1 MRNYPISAETRR
13 LFAEIKNELK
23 DGRKDLVHHISGT
36 SNKRTRMCKIVE
48 RYRDDTKI
56 DYELGVITRE
66 EYELEIAALAKLD
79 LAVITMNIY

>member
-1 MRNYPISAETRR
+1 
-13 LFAEIKNELK
+13 
-23 DGRKDLVHHISGT
+23 
-36 SNKRTRMCKIVE
+36 MCKIVE